1 MVRSKVM
8 VVALRIADDIEVLL
22 LKRPASKGSV
32 WQPVT
37 GNVEEGESVQAAAVR
52 ELEEETGLRGAAAVH
67 PVGHIHRFSKSTA
80 HGPADFEEHVFAA
93 YVRLGS
99 QVKLSAEHTE
109 SKWVS
114 PEEAQRLL
122 PQPGVQDAVRR
133 AVELIARGGAQ

>member
-1 MVRSKVM
+1 MARQKVM
-8 VVALRIADDIEVLL
+8 VVPLRIAQDIEVLL

-37 GNVEEGESVQAAAVR
+37 GNVEEGENVQTAAVR

-67 PVGHIHRFSKSTA
+67 PVGFIHRFSKSTA
-80 HGPADFEEHVFAA
+80 HGAVDFEEHVFAA

-99 QVKLSAEHTE
+99 TVKLSGEHIE

-122 PQPGVQDAVRR
+122 PQAGVADAVRR
-133 AVELIARGGAQ
+133 AVEMIARGGAR